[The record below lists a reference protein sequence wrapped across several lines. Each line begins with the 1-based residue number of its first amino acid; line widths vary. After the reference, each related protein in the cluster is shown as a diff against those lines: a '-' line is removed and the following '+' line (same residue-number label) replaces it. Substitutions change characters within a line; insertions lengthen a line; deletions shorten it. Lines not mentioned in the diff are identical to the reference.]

1 MLAQK
6 IAKEKM
12 PAHKAYLEIVR
23 KMDSAKSDKEKEKF
37 ATALKKIQALPYS
50 SVNHTLP
57 SHILAGLKGGARRTR
72 RTQSLSRKR
81 RNGSRYTVCNRSKG
95 QKAMYKKK
103 RKTRKA
109 RKN

>member
-6 IAKEKM
+6 IVKERM

-23 KMDSAKSDKEKEKF
+23 KMDSAKSDKEKEKL
-37 ATALKKIQALPYS
+37 ATALEKINALPYHS
-50 SVNHTLP
+50 MNHTLP
-57 SHILAGLKGGARRTR
+57 SHILATLKGGARRTR
-72 RTQSLSRKR
+72 CWSRKR

-103 RKTRKA
+103 RKTRKV

>member
-6 IAKEKM
+6 IAKERM

-23 KMDSAKSDKEKEKF
+23 KMDSAKSDKEKEKL
-37 ATALKKIQALPYS
+37 ATALEKINALPYHS
-50 SVNHTLP
+50 MNHTLP

-81 RNGSRYTVCNRSKG
+81 RNGGNKSKG
-95 QKAMYKKK
+95 QKSMYKKK
-103 RKTRKA
+103 RKTRKV